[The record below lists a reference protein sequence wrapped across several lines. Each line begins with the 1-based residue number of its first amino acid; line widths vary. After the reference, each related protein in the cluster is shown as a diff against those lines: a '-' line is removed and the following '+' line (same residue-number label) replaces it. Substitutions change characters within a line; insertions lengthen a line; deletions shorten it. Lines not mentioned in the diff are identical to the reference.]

1 MITTVTTNVS
11 STLTS
16 ATGASLVFI
25 AIVAFV
31 ILLIQK
37 EIVSGLK
44 GTGARR
50 LSRALNIALIPLLF
64 VFAVAIAFRIRD
76 VLVH

>member
-1 MITTVTTNVS
+1 MITTITTNVS

-25 AIVAFV
+25 ALVVFV
-31 ILLIQK
+31 VLLIQK
-37 EIVSGLK
+37 EIASGVK
-44 GTGARR
+44 GAGARR

-64 VFAVAIAFRIRD
+64 VFAVVVAFKIRD
-76 VLVH
+76 VLLH